1 MADSPFRYRSLYPVR
16 GRKNKWRY
24 RGSVAS
30 WYNTTAYVW
39 GLPSMSIED
48 NPEKEV
54 DIIKSGDTS
63 NSTTSGQSVNDMISS
78 RHTIFQKIQSSR
90 FLSRRTWVWLKRGIL
105 PLLGLLV
112 ALGIILGIFFFYRY
126 NPDIFER
133 LETYGYLGV
142 FLISIFF
149 NATIIFPLSNISIII
164 SMGATLPVPV
174 FVGMAGGVGA
184 AIGEMTGYLAGRSG
198 QGLFKKSKLYLRLEG
213 WVKKWGW
220 IAVFIMSVFPAVFDI
235 VGLVAGALRM
245 PLWRFFLACAAGRI
259 VSYTI
264 IAYTADWGFKL
275 IPWFD

>member
-1 MADSPFRYRSLYPVR
+1 MVNLGSGKPSKGRNTDKVR
-16 GRKNKWRY
+16 DN
-24 RGSVAS
+24 
-30 WYNTTAYVW
+30 
-39 GLPSMSIED
+39 SIF
-48 NPEKEV
+48 
-54 DIIKSGDTS
+54 
-63 NSTTSGQSVNDMISS
+63 S
-78 RHTIFQKIQSSR
+78 RHTVFQKIKCNR

-112 ALGIILGIFFFYRY
+112 ALGIILGIFFFYHY

-174 FVGMAGGVGA
+174 FVGLAGGIGA
-184 AIGEMTGYLAGRSG
+184 AIGELTGYLAGRSG

-235 VGLVAGALRM
+235 VGLIAGALRM